1 MCTNVISSY
10 TVTPNFQILHVGNG
24 LPQAISPIVPFLTLH
39 VDLKNIIIH
48 TFLGALFILKGK
60 HPLGI

>member
-24 LPQAISPIVPFLTLH
+24 LPQAIAPIVLLLTLH

-48 TFLGALFILKGK
+48 TFLGAFFLFRRESI
-60 HPLGI
+60 P